1 MVPGGTST
9 YLRQHCPCQLLSA
22 CGLPYLK
29 VDQAE
34 ALEPVGQHVNPDGVP
49 AAAGDRW
56 EVAAEVAAEVGI
68 PRHNVHAGVKPAG
81 KAQLIERLMAEGR
94 LVTSAGQGQRG

>member
-1 MVPGGTST
+1 MP
-9 YLRQHCPCQLLSA
+9 A
-22 CGLPYLK
+22 ANLK
-29 VDQAE
+29 IDQAE
-34 ALEPVGQHVNPDGVP
+34 AAEPVGQHVEPAGVS

-94 LVTSAGQGQRG
+94 LVTLAGLRQRG

>member
-1 MVPGGTST
+1 MRNLVMCDLKTA
-9 YLRQHCPCQLLSA
+9 PCMPASN
-22 CGLPYLK
+22 LK
-29 VDQAE
+29 VGMAG
-34 ALEPVGQHVNPDGVP
+34 AWEPVGQRVEPAGVP

-94 LVTSAGQGQRG
+94 WVTLASLGQQGRGPA